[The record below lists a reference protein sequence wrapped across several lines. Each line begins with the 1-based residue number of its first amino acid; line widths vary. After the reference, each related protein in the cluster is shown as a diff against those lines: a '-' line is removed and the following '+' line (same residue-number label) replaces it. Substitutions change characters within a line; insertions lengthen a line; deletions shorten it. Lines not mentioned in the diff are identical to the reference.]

1 MPEKESIFVIQKH
14 YATTLHF
21 DFRLEIGN
29 VLKSWAIPKTPPT
42 DKGIKRLAI
51 LTEDHPLDYADFEGI
66 IPKGNYGA
74 GKVDI
79 WDKGKFT
86 LIENQ
91 NNKIIINLK
100 GSKLKGKYCL
110 IKLKDQEKN
119 WILFKC
125 GEEDNNL

>member
-1 MPEKESIFVIQKH
+1 MSEKERIFVIHKH
-14 YATTLHF
+14 DATRLHY
-21 DFRLEIGN
+21 DFRLEIDGT
-29 VLKSWAIPKTPPT
+29 LKSWAIPKTPPT

-66 IPKGNYGA
+66 IPKGSYGA

-125 GEEDNNL
+125 D

>member
-14 YATTLHF
+14 YTTTLHF

-51 LTEDHPLDYADFEGI
+51 LTEDHPLDYADFEGNL
-66 IPKGNYGA
+66 KGYGA

-79 WDKGKFT
+79 WDKGKFA

-100 GSKLKGKYCL
+100 GSKLKKILSYK
-110 IKLKDQEKN
+110 IKDQRK
-119 WILFKC
+119 IGFCLSVVK
-125 GEEDNNL
+125 DNNL

>member
-1 MPEKESIFVIQKH
+1 MPEKKSIFVIQKH

-91 NNKIIINLK
+91 NNKIVINLK

-125 GEEDNNL
+125 SQEDKNL

>member
-1 MPEKESIFVIQKH
+1 M
-14 YATTLHF
+14 
-21 DFRLEIGN
+21 
-29 VLKSWAIPKTPPT
+29 LKSWAIPKTPPT

-79 WDKGKFT
+79 RDKGKFT